1 MTLWKKMK
9 LVVAISGLIVSNFSF
24 AQQVTRPYLDSLLN
38 ISDTGYKKKT
48 DVFFVINGIPY
59 DTSQVET
66 VISKYD
72 RKHLADAMFLGR
84 ERQSNPF
91 YRDVAVIVFAS
102 LQTKETKR
110 KHWRDAKKLFS
121 DLNATKP
128 QLLIDQTIIAP
139 EKAAKTFN
147 SVKLNDIMYL
157 DIKQSENGKQVR
169 VWRTE

>member
-1 MTLWKKMK
+1 MKIK
-9 LVVAISGLIVSNFSF
+9 LVVAIAGLIVSNFSF
-24 AQQVTRPYLDSLLN
+24 AQQATRPYIDSLLN
-38 ISDTGYKKKT
+38 ISDTSYRNKT

-59 DTSQVET
+59 DTSQVDT

-72 RKHLADAMFLGR
+72 RRHLADAMFLGR
-84 ERQSNPF
+84 ERQSNAF

-102 LQTKETKR
+102 RQAKETKR
-110 KHWRDAKKLFS
+110 RHWRDAKKLFS
-121 DLNATKP
+121 DSNATKP

-139 EKAAKTFN
+139 GQAAKTFN

-157 DIKQSENGKQVR
+157 DIKQNENGKQVR